1 MNQRSKYSHLYS
13 VYLKKKI
20 FISSNKYTR
29 NELGFFTCRF
39 FILYHVIVDW
49 IKIK

>member
-13 VYLKKKI
+13 VYLKKKYLYQVTNI
-20 FISSNKYTR
+20 LVTSWV
-29 NELGFFTCRF
+29 FFTCRF
-39 FILYHVIVDW
+39 FILYHVYVDW